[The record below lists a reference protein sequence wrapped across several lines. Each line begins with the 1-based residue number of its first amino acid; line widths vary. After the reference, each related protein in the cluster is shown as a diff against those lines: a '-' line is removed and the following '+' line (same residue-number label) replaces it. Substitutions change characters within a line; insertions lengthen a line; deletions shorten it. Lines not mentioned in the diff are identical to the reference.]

1 MLQFFIPAGAETG
14 ELGSECVVL
23 NQSTSVIIFFF
34 IIKIGQ
40 FTVSER

>member
-23 NQSTSVIIFFF
+23 NQSTSVIIIFL
-34 IIKIGQ
+34 IKIGQ